1 MGKEI
6 ERKFLLAD
14 EGWRTRVVRSITMR
28 QGYLASAPDCSVR
41 VRLEGEHAN
50 LNIKSATLGIERL
63 EFEYSIPV
71 DDAHAMLETL
81 CAGRALSKTRH
92 LVEWAGH
99 TWEIDEFEDD
109 NAGLLVA
116 EIELQSADEA
126 FEHPPWLGD
135 EVSNDVRYYNVR
147 LLENP
152 YKDW

>member
-14 EGWRTRVVRSITMR
+14 DSWRTRIGRSVVMR

-41 VRLEGEHAN
+41 VRLEGGQAN

-63 EFEYSIPV
+63 EFEYAIPLA
-71 DDAHAMLETL
+71 DAQAMLESL

-92 LVEWAGH
+92 FVAWAGH
-99 TWEIDEFEDD
+99 TWEIDEFEDN
-109 NAGLLVA
+109 NAGLVVA
-116 EIELQSADEA
+116 EIELQSVSEA
-126 FEHPPWLGD
+126 FEYPPWLGE
-135 EVSNDVRYYNVR
+135 EVSEDVRYYNVR
-147 LLENP
+147 LIDHP